1 MISFGIS
8 VCDPIYTI
16 LQSEQLGNL
25 IQTNLHV
32 LRSKTINLGVHALI
46 LQHSINRFHGTFL
59 YALTFG
65 ENLMDYGNYKEPF

>member
-1 MISFGIS
+1 MRPY
-8 VCDPIYTI
+8 CK
-16 LQSEQLGNL
+16 
-25 IQTNLHV
+25 LHV